1 MQHMDDT
8 FTTVPQWF
16 VKYYESGFIWVG
28 FAISGALTIALVVL
42 ACKLYYECKDIQT
55 FLNQHEEEDHI
66 NNISNNSK
74 SK

>member
-1 MQHMDDT
+1 MDDT

-28 FAISGALTIALVVL
+28 FAISGVLIIVLVVL
-42 ACKLYYECKDIQT
+42 ACKLYYEWKEIQT
-55 FLNQHEEEDHI
+55 FLDQREEEDRI
-66 NNISNNSK
+66 NNICNNIK

>member
-28 FAISGALTIALVVL
+28 FAISGVLIIVLVVL
-42 ACKLYYECKDIQT
+42 ACKLYYEWKEIQT
-55 FLNQHEEEDHI
+55 FLDQREEEDRI
-66 NNISNNSK
+66 NNICNNIK

>member
-8 FTTVPQWF
+8 FTTVPEWF

-28 FAISGALTIALVVL
+28 FAISVVLIIVLVVL
-42 ACKLYYECKDIQT
+42 ACKLYYELKEIQT
-55 FLNQHEEEDHI
+55 FLDQHEEEGHI
-66 NNISNNSK
+66 NNISNNIK

>member
-16 VKYYESGFIWVG
+16 VKYYESGLIWVG
-28 FAISGALTIALVVL
+28 FAISGVLIIVLVVL
-42 ACKLYYECKDIQT
+42 ACKLYYEWKEIQT
-55 FLNQHEEEDHI
+55 FLDQREEEDRI
-66 NNISNNSK
+66 NNICNNIK

>member
-1 MQHMDDT
+1 MDDT

-28 FAISGALTIALVVL
+28 FAISGVLIIVLVVL
-42 ACKLYYECKDIQT
+42 ACKLYYEWKEIQT
-55 FLNQHEEEDHI
+55 FLDQREEENRI
-66 NNISNNSK
+66 NNICNNIK